1 MGAEFARLEIGSF
14 KITQICFDKFCAIIA
29 KFKRF
34 SVWKLGINL
43 MQNLNANG
51 AKFKLEI

>member
-1 MGAEFARLEIGSF
+1 VGAEFARLEIGSF
-14 KITQICFDKFCAIIA
+14 KFAQICFDKIGAIIA

-43 MQNLNANG
+43 M
-51 AKFKLEI
+51 

>member
-1 MGAEFARLEIGSF
+1 VGAEFARLEIGSF